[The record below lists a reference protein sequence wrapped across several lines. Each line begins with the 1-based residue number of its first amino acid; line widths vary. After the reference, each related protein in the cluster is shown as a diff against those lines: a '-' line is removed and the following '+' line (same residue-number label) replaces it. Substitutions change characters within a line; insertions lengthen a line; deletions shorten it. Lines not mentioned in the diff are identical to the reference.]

1 MSKLNYMLGRELI
14 KIITHNRDFFLQT
27 IAPNPKNLE
36 YFISTDAPKMV
47 ANAFDLPQQIVP
59 IKSITGDIKK
69 ATDKNLL
76 IVEFADEF
84 VQDDLDNIALIIV
97 TGDSPNV
104 RVFTYEKGR
113 SVTGDP
119 IAFVGEF
126 TPEDEHKNYGSTRE
140 VNIRDFFERV
150 VSILV
155 AK

>member
-1 MSKLNYMLGRELI
+1 MLGRELI

-76 IVEFADEF
+76 VVEFADEF
-84 VQDDLDNIALIIV
+84 VQDDLDNIAFIIV
-97 TGDSPNV
+97 TEDSPTV
-104 RVFTYEKGR
+104 RVFTFEKGR
-113 SVTGDP
+113 SVTGEP

-126 TPEDEHKNYGSTRE
+126 TPEDEHKNYGSTKDVSVQE
-140 VNIRDFFERV
+140 FF
-150 VSILV
+150 
-155 AK
+155 